1 MCRCSQYTVGSG
13 TLTDTRTRMRV
24 LACSEF
30 LPLERLLLLLLEW
43 GMRRACEWMECKN
56 AHMAPLKQFSKHW
69 DRDSGVLHGCMKF
82 GNKIILSVIKIVPSL
97 HRCFKTQQ
105 VARCL

>member
-30 LPLERLLLLLLEW
+30 LPLERLLLLLEW